1 MVAKHC
7 NICKAV
13 RVFEIIH
20 GVAICLVCQGDIC
33 LTLETTKETQETQMS
48 LDFGPKDTSPY
59 RRRSDFA
66 EPAANIPPTG

>member
-33 LTLETTKETQETQMS
+33 LISETTKETQMS

-59 RRRSDFA
+59 RRRSDFVP
-66 EPAANIPPTG
+66 PAANIPPTG